1 MPVLS
6 PTLNANVFQAI
17 LAMDSYNRG
26 YGANIKIADVAQPD
40 GSLGSPRSIGTAT
53 IKNIDLLPGSVSAG
67 FYASAYD
74 WNGSNVISYRG
85 TNFSYSLD
93 SVEAF
98 VNSPLVVDAWNGW
111 SLGAGFAGAPQGQ
124 LASC

>member
-6 PTLNANVFQAI
+6 SSLNYNVFTAI

-26 YGANIKIADVAQPD
+26 YGVNVEGLPITGQ
-40 GSLGSPRSIGTAT
+40 IGTAT
-53 IKNIDLLPGSVSAG
+53 ILETELPAGSVEAG
-67 FYASAYD
+67 FYASAYE
-74 WNGSNVISYRG
+74 WNGQNVISYRG

>member
-53 IKNIDLLPGSVSAG
+53 IKNIDLPAGSVATG
-67 FYASAYD
+67 FYASAYN
-74 WNGSNVISYRG
+74 WNGQNIISYRG
-85 TNFSYSLD
+85 TNPDFGLT
-93 SVEAF
+93 
-98 VNSPLVVDAWNGW
+98 P
-111 SLGAGFAGAPQGQ
+111 P
-124 LASC
+124 